1 MNELIK
7 YILVM
12 FITFLGFFIG
22 TVISNLAKEE
32 IKPGKKYFKIL
43 KTILIPIMFYVMI
56 IKYVG
61 YGVSLIPTVIILLF
75 AYSLNYKLESFYTD
89 VILSIFLSILFV
101 ESLNTTM
108 SILILMYSMF
118 SAGYLFNIK
127 FKLIDNLKIIYTR
140 YLFYPIITL
149 FLLFYTMK

>member
-89 VILSIFLSILFV
+89 VILSIFRPSVLDVRLTESNSIL
-101 ESLNTTM
+101 
-108 SILILMYSMF
+108 
-118 SAGYLFNIK
+118 LF
-127 FKLIDNLKIIYTR
+127 
-140 YLFYPIITL
+140 
-149 FLLFYTMK
+149 